1 MIFMKVVVDTN
12 IIFSALIADGKTRDL
27 ILLDDLDLVIPE
39 FFYDELKNNKEEI
52 IPKTGLTK
60 SEFSTLLNILFEDVD
75 VVPKDEF
82 EDEIPQARDL
92 MEDIDPDD
100 VPFVALA
107 LKKEAEIW
115 SDDGHFQHQD
125 SVRVFRTTDLLDRF
139 EI

>member
-1 MIFMKVVVDTN
+1 MKVVVDTN